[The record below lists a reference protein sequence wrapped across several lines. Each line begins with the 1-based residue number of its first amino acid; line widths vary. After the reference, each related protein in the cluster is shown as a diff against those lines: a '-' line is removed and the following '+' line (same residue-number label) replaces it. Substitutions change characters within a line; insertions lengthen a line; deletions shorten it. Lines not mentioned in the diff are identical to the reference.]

1 MILLYCTDGKI
12 AHLPRVHATA
22 RLCRCVNQV
31 DGESSTMVV
40 TERERNEQKERK
52 KKAHSSNSQHWSLR
66 TKRRRETLQEVG
78 GWVTS
83 SSSHYVT
90 LGLERLT
97 IATSAY
103 GYSSSVKLD

>member
-1 MILLYCTDGKI
+1 M
-12 AHLPRVHATA
+12 
-22 RLCRCVNQV
+22 Q
-31 DGESSTMVV
+31 
-40 TERERNEQKERK
+40 
-52 KKAHSSNSQHWSLR
+52 
-66 TKRRRETLQEVG
+66 QEVG

>member
-1 MILLYCTDGKI
+1 M
-12 AHLPRVHATA
+12 
-22 RLCRCVNQV
+22 Q
-31 DGESSTMVV
+31 
-40 TERERNEQKERK
+40 
-52 KKAHSSNSQHWSLR
+52 
-66 TKRRRETLQEVG
+66 QEVG

-103 GYSSSVKLD
+103 GYSSSVKLDKPQVGENPQNQAKHAVNTGR